1 MKYIC
6 IENNAVVSVLDYEPN
21 VPSTV
26 EVVKVS
32 LDNFALI
39 EAKTHYFD
47 PITKTIEKAKDEDL
61 LKIHQE
67 STNIKNLTF
76 LSESDWK
83 VLRHTREKALRIPTS
98 MTEAEYIALEQ
109 ERQIA
114 AKGIV

>member
-6 IENNAVVSVLDYEPN
+6 IENNTVVSLLDYEPN

-26 EVVKVS
+26 EVVKMS

-39 EAKTHYFD
+39 EAKTHYFN
-47 PITKTIEKAKDEDL
+47 PITKTIEKSKDEDL
-61 LKIHQE
+61 LKLHQE
-67 STNIKNLTF
+67 STNRKHLAF
-76 LSESDWK
+76 LSNSDWK
-83 VLRHTREKALRIPTS
+83 VLRHTREKALGIPTS
-98 MTEAEYIALEQ
+98 MTEKEYLSLEQ

>member
-6 IENNAVVSVLDYEPN
+6 IENNTVVSILDYEPN
-21 VPSTV
+21 VPSTI

-39 EAKTHYFD
+39 EAKTHYFN
-47 PITKTIEKAKDEDL
+47 PVTKTIEKNKDEDL
-61 LKIHQE
+61 LKLHQE
-67 STNIKNLTF
+67 SINRKHLTF
-76 LSESDWK
+76 LSNSDWK
-83 VLRHTREKALRIPTS
+83 VLRHTREKALGIPTS
-98 MTEAEYIALEQ
+98 MTEKEYLSLEQ

>member
-6 IENNAVVSVLDYEPN
+6 IENNVVVSVLDYEPN
-21 VPSTV
+21 VPSTI

-32 LDNFALI
+32 LDNFALL

-47 PITKTIEKAKDEDL
+47 PIAKTIEKTKDETL
-61 LKIHQE
+61 LKLNQE
-67 STNIKNLTF
+67 SVNIKNTRF
-76 LSESDWK
+76 LNESDWK
-83 VLRHTREKALRIPTS
+83 VLRHVREKALGLETT
-98 MTEAEYIALEQ
+98 MTEVEYLSLEQ

>member
-6 IENNAVVSVLDYEPN
+6 IENNTVVSVLDYEPN
-21 VPSTV
+21 VPSTL

-39 EAKTHYFD
+39 EAKTHYFN
-47 PITKTIEKAKDEDL
+47 PITKTIEKSKDEDL
-61 LKIHQE
+61 LKLHQE
-67 STNIKNLTF
+67 STNRKNLTF
-76 LSESDWK
+76 LSNSDWK
-83 VLRHTREKALRIPTS
+83 VLRHTREKALGIPTS
-98 MTEAEYIALEQ
+98 MTEMEYLSLEQ